1 MSNIILPYEK
11 TKRKLKEKDCQD
23 FKPADDGTLVGD
35 TKYCFYSFEC
45 KQIGMKTDW
54 IYFTNPTTKS
64 NDFDYLCT
72 GMYATNENKSVDEEI
87 S

>member
-11 TKRKLKEKDCQD
+11 TKGKQKEKDCVD

-45 KQIGMKTDW
+45 KQIDMLSDW
-54 IYFTNPTTKS
+54 ITTK
-64 NDFDYLCT
+64 DALTGQPGLDYLCT
-72 GMYATNENKSVDEEI
+72 GIKASFEDRGIDKEI

>member
-45 KQIGMKTDW
+45 KQIGMRSDWLTFRDNKTGE
-54 IYFTNPTTKS
+54 PCL
-64 NDFDYLCT
+64 DYLCT